1 MAKFSTEKI
10 LAGIVE
16 NDRIV
21 IQYVYDKYFVS
32 IKYYVIK
39 HGGTDNDAWDVFQD
53 SLMVVYEQ
61 AQSGN
66 LVLQNKFI
74 TYFYSICKYRWLKLL
89 RDRSPNQHEEFE
101 YKNEVEVLGYNNYVA
116 QIDEAIEQ
124 EERERIYQENFLK
137 LSKECQKLFKLL
149 AKGLTTSEITK
160 KLNYKSTG
168 FTYKKR
174 KLCKEQLLKRIK
186 ESNDNQLKL

>member
-32 IKYYVIK
+32 IKNYVIK

-89 RDRSPNQHEEFE
+89 RDRSPNQYEEFE

-116 QIDEAIEQ
+116 QIDEAIEL

-160 KLNYKSTG
+160 ELNYKSTG

-174 KLCKEQLLKRIK
+174 RLCKEQLLRRIK